1 MGAHWDTVPDTE
13 VMMMMIMMMVKVM
26 MMILQGADD
35 NSSGVAALLE
45 LARAL
50 SAADCRNT
58 NTVIIVAFDLEE
70 QGGTG
75 SKQFVQVTHLSSA
88 NRDSNK
94 GS

>member
-1 MGAHWDTVPDTE
+1 MVGAHWDTVPDTE
-13 VMMMMIMMMVKVM
+13 VMMMIMMMMMMM

-50 SAADCRNT
+50 SAADCTNT

-70 QGGTG
+70 QGATG
-75 SKQFVQVTHLSSA
+75 SRQFVQVS
-88 NRDSNK
+88 
-94 GS
+94 